1 MQAKRDTE
9 SNIII
14 ACWIPDCA
22 GTPTA
27 ARCSVSLKKP
37 PVERRL
43 KNIFLYLP
51 ERQLVQH

>member
-22 GTPTA
+22 GTPTT
-27 ARCSVSLKKP
+27 ARYKV
-37 PVERRL
+37 
-43 KNIFLYLP
+43 
-51 ERQLVQH
+51 